1 MKNMVINNFKSEP
14 YTFLSNM
21 YPCVVEYNKNKYRSV
36 EHAFQAAKSLDTKEQ
51 YLVWKTPSPYD
62 AKKVGRKLT
71 LRADWEDVKISIMED
86 LIHQKFMNPD
96 LRNKLLATG
105 DAELVEGNNWND
117 YFWGK
122 VNGKG
127 LNWLGKILMKERD
140 SIRNENSN

>member
-1 MKNMVINNFKSEP
+1 
-14 YTFLSNM
+14 M
-21 YPCVVEYNKNKYRSV
+21 YSCVVEYNKNKYRSV

-51 YLVWKTPSPYD
+51 YLVWKTLSPYD
-62 AKKVGRKLT
+62 AKKIGRKLT

-140 SIRNENSN
+140 SIRNENSD